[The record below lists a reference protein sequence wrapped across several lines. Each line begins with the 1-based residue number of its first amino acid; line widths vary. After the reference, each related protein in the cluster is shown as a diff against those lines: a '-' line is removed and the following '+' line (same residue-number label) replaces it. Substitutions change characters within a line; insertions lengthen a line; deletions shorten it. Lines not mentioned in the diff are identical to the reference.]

1 LKKKHFL
8 LIDQKKYQNFLVFYF
23 IAKTRKCTCFSKK
36 KMKNWFLY
44 GLVVLQ
50 LLWGLFLWVLSL
62 VGIAPG
68 FVNSYTGITDPVNYT
83 WYSIAGAGLALI
95 ITFAAW
101 WYSGIRPEEKKKE
114 DFEKT
119 KIRHQ
124 RRYFQ
129 IARASAGF
137 FLIYA
142 ALFGFIGV
150 GVNWVSNYST
160 ITLVRPTNAVPSALS
175 MEYFIVWMASLAL
188 YIAFT
193 TYIVYWS
200 IYIFFFGVETGIAY
214 TATKVTSGIGSKA
227 SKSKNSDWK

>member
-1 LKKKHFL
+1 MHMF
-8 LIDQKKYQNFLVFYF
+8 V
-23 IAKTRKCTCFSKK
+23 KK

-68 FVNSYTGITDPVNYT
+68 FVNSYTGIMDPVNYT

-101 WYSGIRPEEKKKE
+101 WYSGVAPKE
-114 DFEKT
+114 DQSENY
-119 KIRHQ
+119 KITELRHQ

-129 IARASAGF
+129 ISRASAGF

-160 ITLVRPTNAVPSALS
+160 ITLVRPTNAVYVPSALS

-200 IYIFFFGVETGIAY
+200 IYLFLFGVETGIKY
-214 TATKVTSGIGSKA
+214 TATKVTRGIGNKA
-227 SKSKNSDWK
+227 SKTKKSDWK